1 MSRDEA
7 IAALIALLQ
16 SQSDLDY
23 DDAEQQILEVTDD
36 ETDEQVIQRL
46 QQ

>member
-7 IAALIALLQ
+7 IAALIARLQ
-16 SQSDLDY
+16 SESDLDY
-23 DDAEQQILEVTDD
+23 DDAEQQILETTDD

-46 QQ
+46 QM

>member
-16 SQSDLDY
+16 SESDLDY
-23 DDAEQQILEVTDD
+23 DDAEQQILEVTGE

-46 QQ
+46 R